1 MKSKVAANIS
11 LKIISLLFA
20 IVLWMV
26 VNNMEN
32 PTISRSYGNIP
43 VKLINTELITD
54 AGKVYEVADGTD
66 IVDKVTIWAPK
77 SVFSSL
83 DAGNIIATADV
94 SELSSLDTISIK
106 FSTSVYNSEIEN
118 IKGSIDTVKLDIEN
132 KRTKTLALKTAIV
145 GTIENGYIVGEVTT
159 DQNLIRIS
167 GPESIVNEVTK
178 AVVEVDV
185 TDFTSDIGTNLEV
198 RLYDAEDNLIQ
209 NPRISQ
215 NIKSV
220 GVNVGIY
227 QTLDIPIRYNVTGTP
242 AYGYR
247 ISGEPQSNP
256 ETITVAGKSSV
267 LKNISAIEIPE
278 GVIDVSGE
286 SKNYV
291 TEIDIRD
298 YLPENVFLADSSL
311 ANVEVTVAI
320 QQEVSKRLEIR
331 GEKVRV
337 TNVPEGYRASI
348 SDLGES
354 FTIEVIGLSSDVSV
368 LRAND
373 IEGKVDVAKCLEDSG
388 MEEPAEGYY
397 ETEVD
402 FGLGDNVTLLEP
414 ITVVMHLS
422 KITE

>member
-1 MKSKVAANIS
+1 MKNKVAANIS

-20 IVLWMV
+20 VVLWMV

-66 IVDKVTIWAPK
+66 VVDKVTIWAPK

-106 FSTSVYNSEIEN
+106 FSTNVYNSEIEN

-132 KRTKTLALKTAIV
+132 KRTKTLALKTEII
-145 GTIENGYIVGEVTT
+145 GTIESGYIVGEVTT
-159 DQNLIRIS
+159 DQNLVRIS
-167 GPESIVNEVTK
+167 GPESIINEISK

-198 RLYDAEDNLIQ
+198 RLYDSEDNLIQ
-209 NPRISQ
+209 NSRISQ
-215 NIKSV
+215 NIRSV
-220 GVNVGIY
+220 GVNVSIY
-227 QTLDIPIRYNVTGTP
+227 QTLSIPITCNVTGTP

-256 ETITVAGKSSV
+256 ETITVAGKSNV
-267 LKNISAIEIPE
+267 LKTISAIEIPE

-286 SKNYV
+286 SKDYV
-291 TEIDIRD
+291 AEIDIRD
-298 YLPENVFLADSSL
+298 YLPENVYLADSSM

-337 TNVPEGYRASI
+337 TNVPDGYRASI

-354 FTIEVIGLSSDVSV
+354 FTIEAIGLSSDVSG
-368 LRAND
+368 LRANE
-373 IEGKVDVAKCLEDSG
+373 IEGTVDVAKWMEDEG
-388 MEEPAEGYY
+388 MEEPTEGYY
-397 ETEVD
+397 EVEVD
-402 FGLGDNVTLLEP
+402 FGLGDDVTILEP
-414 ITVVMHLS
+414 VTVVMHLS

>member
-227 QTLDIPIRYNVTGTP
+227 QTLDIPIRYNVRGTP